1 MAMTKSKHVMKKS
14 NLLISLL
21 LLVWSSTSTC
31 QDEKSLDIKGRWD
44 ITMNID
50 GEQMPSW
57 LEVSKSG
64 HETLIG
70 RFVYAFGSAR
80 PIAEVKQTAEG
91 AYTFSIPRQWEPEGQ
106 DMEFSFIPDGEGI
119 KGTMVYVDGKTHNW
133 TGVRQP
139 KRAYTST
146 PSWGEPI
153 KLFNKKDLSGWATD
167 GDVQWMVKDGILV
180 NPEAGVNLTTEETF
194 DDFKL
199 HVEFRYPE
207 GSNSGLYLRGR
218 YEVQIEDG
226 YGHDPSSILFG
237 GIYGFLTPNAMA
249 AKPAGE
255 WQTYDITL
263 IGNRVS
269 IEANGMKI
277 INDQI
282 IPGITGGAIDSHEG
296 EPGPIFLQG
305 DHGPV
310 EFRSIVLTPREN

>member
-1 MAMTKSKHVMKKS
+1 VH
-14 NLLISLL
+14 IH
-21 LLVWSSTSTC
+21 LVF
-31 QDEKSLDIKGRWD
+31 LD
-44 ITMNID
+44 
-50 GEQMPSW
+50 S
-57 LEVSKSG
+57 
-64 HETLIG
+64 
-70 RFVYAFGSAR
+70 
-80 PIAEVKQTAEG
+80 
-91 AYTFSIPRQWEPEGQ
+91 
-106 DMEFSFIPDGEGI
+106 
-119 KGTMVYVDGKTHNW
+119 
-133 TGVRQP
+133 
-139 KRAYTST
+139 
-146 PSWGEPI
+146 
-153 KLFNKKDLSGWATD
+153 SGWATD

-277 INDQI
+277 IY
-282 IPGITGGAIDSHEG
+282 
-296 EPGPIFLQG
+296 
-305 DHGPV
+305 
-310 EFRSIVLTPREN
+310 R

>member
-1 MAMTKSKHVMKKS
+1 MQKITFLLSVIFFMWS
-14 NLLISLL
+14 NI
-21 LLVWSSTSTC
+21 STC
-31 QDEKSLDIKGRWD
+31 QEEKPDIKGRWD
-44 ITMNID
+44 IVMMVD
-50 GEQMPSW
+50 GKEQPSW

-64 HETLIG
+64 FETLIG

-80 PIAEVKQTAEG
+80 PISEIKMTDDG
-91 AYTFSIPRQWEPEGQ
+91 KYTFSIPRQWEPEGQ
-106 DMEFSFIPDGEGI
+106 DMTFSFWPDGDGI
-119 KGTMVYVDGKTHNW
+119 KGTMVYTDGKSYNW

-139 KRAYTST
+139 KLPHIAN
-146 PSWGEPI
+146 PKWGEPI
-153 KLFNKKDLSGWATD
+153 NLFNKKDVSGWHTN
-167 GDVQWMVKDGILV
+167 GENQWMVKDGLLI
-180 NPEAGVNLTTEETF
+180 NPKSGSNLIS
-194 DDFKL
+194 DDKYQDFKL

-207 GSNSGLYLRGR
+207 GSNSGIYLRGR

-237 GIYGFLTPNAMA
+237 GVYGFLSPNAMA

-269 IEANGMKI
+269 IEANGMQI

-296 EPGPIFLQG
+296 MPGPIFIQG
-305 DHGPV
+305 DHGKV
-310 EFRSIVLTPREN
+310 DFRSIILTPRID